1 METDSIHQRFQE
13 TCMEDQDSVFSSDEE
28 ELIRQY
34 LKERQLIRRNQ
45 HQEQED
51 PQQDYK
57 MKIDMPTFSGKLDLD
72 WIKNVESFFEYI

>member
-13 TCMEDQDSVFSSDEE
+13 TCMEDQDSDFSSDEE

-45 HQEQED
+45 HQEQEH
-51 PQQDYK
+51 K
-57 MKIDMPTFSGKLDLD
+57 KCGKLL
-72 WIKNVESFFEYI
+72 